1 MIEVSRRGGRPRKVV
16 ETTTTTKEIDPEVQE
31 TSPALIQEPEELD
44 ELEAFLSQFPSE
56 GSVTA
61 WRFRP
66 NQPGEKDYCGRLGSN
81 EASLEWLQT
90 NYGGGRYLLMY
101 HDPQKKIRGQR
112 RFNIADP
119 LKAVPLVALPALPP
133 PVPGGL
139 DPMVHLQLE
148 TMREDMKTNRE
159 LMLRMVDNLG
169 ARQSEGGGGGGL
181 TELVTALA
189 GLRDLT
195 KPSDGQI
202 SGMISLFEK
211 GLSLGATGGVQPK
224 SEGIMGIVRE
234 LAPVVGEALRTAMSA
249 RGGDLPL
256 AGPAGNPAGAS
267 GRVVALVPRQESADS
282 QQQADRVNLRNGLNW
297 LKKRCLAGMH
307 VESALDLLMFSI
319 DDPDW
324 QFLFDFVPIP
334 YEEWGKIDA
343 DLLKPQFRPWFE
355 ALLNELKAQVGARMA
370 DATGQEV
377 QEVQNATADLST
389 SGPAVDGGD
398 SVRDGNVGPTRG
410 NFGARPLPGA

>member
-101 HDPQKKIRGQR
+101 HDPQKKIRGLR

-119 LKAVPLVALPALPP
+119 LKAVPLVALPALPL

-202 SGMISLFEK
+202 SGMISMLEK
-211 GLSLGATGGVQPK
+211 GISLGASGGVQPK
-224 SEGIMGIVRE
+224 SEGMMGIVRE
-234 LAPVVGEALRTAMSA
+234 WAPVVGEALRTAMSA
-249 RGGDLPL
+249 RGGGVLP
-256 AGPAGNPAGAS
+256 AEPVENPNDVPGT
-267 GRVVALVPRQESADS
+267 ALVSVPGRAVDS
-282 QQQADRVNLRNGLNW
+282 QQQIDRANLTKGLVW

-324 QFLFDFVPIP
+324 QFLFDFVPIS

-370 DATGQEV
+370 DATGQEE

-389 SGPAVDGGD
+389 PGSAGD
-398 SVRDGNVGPTRG
+398 SGHAVRDGNAGPTRG
-410 NFGARPLPGA
+410 HFGARPLPGA